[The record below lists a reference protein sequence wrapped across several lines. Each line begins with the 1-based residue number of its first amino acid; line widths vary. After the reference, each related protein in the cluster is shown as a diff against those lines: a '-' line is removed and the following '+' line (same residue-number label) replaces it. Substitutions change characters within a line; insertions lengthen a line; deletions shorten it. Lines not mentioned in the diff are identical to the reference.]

1 MFTAITWAL
10 TFAVSH
16 WAATAAGAAIVILS
30 VFVSRRLLASMTWA
44 RALAAARR
52 WALPGIVAV
61 LVAVAVW
68 FAFQAQRVAG
78 ERDAVTTQLAISQ
91 EAERNSLAREI
102 AARDARRASDTAAE
116 AAIAR
121 ATVLEMAVANQK
133 GQIDALEQK
142 YGATAVSDLTREH
155 LRRLRA
161 AQRPA
166 G

>member
-1 MFTAITWAL
+1 MLTAI
-10 TFAVSH
+10 
-16 WAATAAGAAIVILS
+16 
-30 VFVSRRLLASMTWA
+30 TWA
-44 RALAAARR
+44 RALAALRR

-78 ERDAVTTQLAISQ
+78 ERDAVFSQLAISKQ
-91 EAERNSLAREI
+91 AERESLAREI
-102 AARDARRASDTAAE
+102 AARDARRAADTAAE

-121 ATVLEMAVANQK
+121 AAVLEMAVANQK
-133 GQIDALEQK
+133 GQLDALQQK

>member
-1 MFTAITWAL
+1 MFTAITWA
-10 TFAVSH
+10 
-16 WAATAAGAAIVILS
+16 G
-30 VFVSRRLLASMTWA
+30 
-44 RALAAARR
+44 ALAAARR

-78 ERDAVTTQLAISQ
+78 ERDAVTTQLVISKK
-91 EAERNSLAREI
+91 AERDSLAREI
-102 AARDARRASDTAAE
+102 AARDARRTADTAAE
-116 AAIAR
+116 AAITR
-121 ATVLEMAVANQK
+121 ATVLEMAVQNQK

>member
-1 MFTAITWAL
+1 MLTAITWA
-10 TFAVSH
+10 TAFA
-16 WAATAAGAAIVILS
+16 
-30 VFVSRRLLASMTWA
+30 
-44 RALAAARR
+44 ALRR

-78 ERDAVTTQLAISQ
+78 ERDAVVSQLAISKQ
-91 EAERNSLAREI
+91 AERESLAREI
-102 AARDARRASDTAAE
+102 AARDARRAADTAAE